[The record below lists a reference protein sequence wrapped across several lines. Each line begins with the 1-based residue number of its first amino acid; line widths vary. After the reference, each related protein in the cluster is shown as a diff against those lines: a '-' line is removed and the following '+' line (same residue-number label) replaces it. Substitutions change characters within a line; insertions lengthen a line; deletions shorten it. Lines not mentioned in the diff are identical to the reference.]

1 MTEISRDAVGLVQ
14 ILVQSLVDDPEAV
27 AIRTSSE
34 ADALLIEISVAAD
47 DVSKVIGRHGRIIK
61 AIRTLARAASAV
73 DGPERVEVE
82 IIS

>member
-73 DGPERVEVE
+73 DGQERVEVE